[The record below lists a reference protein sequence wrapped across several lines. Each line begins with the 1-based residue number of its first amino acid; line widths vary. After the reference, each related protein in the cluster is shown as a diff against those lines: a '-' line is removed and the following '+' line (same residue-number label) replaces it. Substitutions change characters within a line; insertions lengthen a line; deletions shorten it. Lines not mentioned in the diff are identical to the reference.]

1 MEKYSLDNSTKR
13 PVTFG
18 MQLPRWKIT
27 MGRWSWVPML
37 PLVLL
42 AWWLGWVASTVRV
55 PFSTYLEDSVMY
67 LGFHALCVAGCAVF
81 SGMLGWTAGAARA
94 VQKTNQRVSGLGSHA
109 WLWLVVVAVLLTAG
123 CAANFVL
130 EEQWTHLRRA
140 LLLLMLLAGYLL
152 GRSRALWRMRDQ
164 EIIIDEENN
173 LPVATGHFAW
183 LWVMLVQIAAGLY
196 FFGVF
201 CSNLMLDKGQPYVAA
216 FLIGLGVQ
224 TLLAT
229 AVGWCRGRYLRQ
241 QKGSRGG
248 RTTLLVW
255 PVLLILT
262 VIVLAAMGAEL
273 SVFTPHYVIWEILLA
288 ICTVTLGALAAWLGS
303 IRGRSEEKL
312 APTEEFDF
320 RICGDY
326 CMLTACRS
334 KAKEVVVPSTHYG
347 LPVCAIGRGAFA
359 GRNKLLQVTLPDSL
373 TEIGPSAFAHC
384 RGLKTLDIPGSVVVI
399 GEDAFEGCSA
409 ILRVERGSAAED
421 YAAATNINYV
431 YR

>member
-1 MEKYSLDNSTKR
+1 
-13 PVTFG
+13 
-18 MQLPRWKIT
+18 
-27 MGRWSWVPML
+27 ML

-42 AWWLGWVASTVRV
+42 AWWLGWVGNGALV
-55 PFSTYLEDSVMY
+55 PFSTHLEWNVMY
-67 LGFHALCVAGCAVF
+67 LGWHALCVAGCALF

-94 VQKTNQRVSGLGSHA
+94 VKKTGQRVSGLGSHA

-130 EEQWTHLRRA
+130 EEQWPHLRRA
-140 LLLLMLLAGYLL
+140 LLLLMLLAGFLL

-164 EIIIDEENN
+164 EITIDEENN
-173 LPVATGHFAW
+173 LPVTIGHFAW

-196 FFGVF
+196 FFWVF
-201 CSNLMLDKGQPYVAA
+201 CSGLMLDDGQPYVAA

-224 TLLAT
+224 TLFAAAL
-229 AVGWCRGRYLRQ
+229 GWCRGRYLRQ
-241 QKGSRGG
+241 KKGSRGG
-248 RTTLLVW
+248 RATLLVW
-255 PVLLILT
+255 PVLLVLT
-262 VIVLAAMGAEL
+262 LLVLAAMGADL
-273 SVFTPHYVIWEILLA
+273 SDFTPDYERWEILLA
-288 ICTVTLGALAAWLGS
+288 VCTVTLGALAAWLGS
-303 IRGRSEEKL
+303 IRGRSADKA
-312 APTEEFDF
+312 APAEAFDF

-347 LPVCAIGRGAFA
+347 LPVRAIGRGAFA
-359 GRNKLLQVTLPDSL
+359 GRSRLLQVTFPDSL

-384 RGLKTLDIPGSVVVI
+384 TGLQTLDIPGGVTVI
-399 GEDAFEGCSA
+399 GEAAFAGCPA

-421 YAAATNINYV
+421 YASAAGINYV